1 LQLDNDQ
8 RVVDYEDKPSQK
20 MVRFNGYWCAF
31 AFKKEVFDDCISF
44 MEKSTLKLENS
55 SDGIENTNIF
65 RSKVIKVED
74 YKDLGT
80 WDEVGK
86 LLAMNN

>member
-1 LQLDNDQ
+1 
-8 RVVDYEDKPSQK
+8 
-20 MVRFNGYWCAF
+20 
-31 AFKKEVFDDCISF
+31 
-44 MEKSTLKLENS
+44 MEKSTLKIENS